1 MRVKALTAFVTRL
14 GGEAVSVARSGEQEL
29 PDERATLLVEAG
41 VAASLEE
48 QPEPEPTEEERLA
61 AEKAEQE
68 RLEAEKAEREKAE
81 REKAEAAKKA
91 AVAAPKKGAPS
102 GKKLDG
108 APENK

>member
-81 REKAEAAKKA
+81 AAKKA
-91 AVAAPKKGAPS
+91 AAAAPKKGAPS